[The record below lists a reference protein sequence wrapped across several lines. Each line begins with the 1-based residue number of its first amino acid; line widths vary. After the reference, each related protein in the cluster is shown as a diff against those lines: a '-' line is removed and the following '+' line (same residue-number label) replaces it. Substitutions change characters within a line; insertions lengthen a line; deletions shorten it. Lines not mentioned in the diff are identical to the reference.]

1 MNLNPDL
8 LEQQVLLT
16 TEPSLQPQSVQPT
29 GLPILILQCPLL
41 GCLESQAICLSEP
54 FLGDAGD
61 GMEPGPVSKVLSDA
75 AQGNT
80 VLKCKP
86 WEENP
91 QNLTSIGKK
100 PIK

>member
-1 MNLNPDL
+1 M
-8 LEQQVLLT
+8 
-16 TEPSLQPQSVQPT
+16 
-29 GLPILILQCPLL
+29 
-41 GCLESQAICLSEP
+41 CLSEP
-54 FLGDAGD
+54 FSGDAGD
-61 GMEPGPVSKVLSDA
+61 GMEPGLVSKVSDA

-91 QNLTSIGKK
+91 QKLTSIGKK